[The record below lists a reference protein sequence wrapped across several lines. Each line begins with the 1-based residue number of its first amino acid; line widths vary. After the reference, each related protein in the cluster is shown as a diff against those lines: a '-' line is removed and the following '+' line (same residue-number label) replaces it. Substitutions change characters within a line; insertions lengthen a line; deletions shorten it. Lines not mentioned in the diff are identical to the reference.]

1 MREKDFFRGQVS
13 VYAECVV
20 RGCKRIAQTS
30 LVDTLGLVKGKFA
43 GTIETS
49 LGEREVMKIPSPTK
63 EMASQFFKIA
73 RDIARNYRVKVQCRK
88 IATVFGTYKAAD
100 YHFIFYKDHND
111 LWEYWQLRKNLD
123 KRKISRNEYDRRM
136 GKLFGYGEKEI
147 KEFIAKSAQLEKEGR
162 IFSNSYPQILDK

>member
-1 MREKDFFRGQVS
+1 MRAKDFFRGQVN
-13 VYAECVV
+13 VYAECVA

-30 LVDTLGLVKGKFA
+30 LVDLVKGKFA
-43 GTIETS
+43 DAIETS
-49 LGEREVMKIPSPTK
+49 LGEREVMKVPGPTK

-73 RDIARNYRVKVQCRK
+73 RDIARNYRVKVQCGK
-88 IATVFGTYKAAD
+88 TATVLGTYKAAD
-100 YHFIFYKDHND
+100 YDFIFYKDHND
-111 LWEYWQLRKNLD
+111 LREYRQLRKNFD

-162 IFSNSYPQILDK
+162 MFSNSYPPDT